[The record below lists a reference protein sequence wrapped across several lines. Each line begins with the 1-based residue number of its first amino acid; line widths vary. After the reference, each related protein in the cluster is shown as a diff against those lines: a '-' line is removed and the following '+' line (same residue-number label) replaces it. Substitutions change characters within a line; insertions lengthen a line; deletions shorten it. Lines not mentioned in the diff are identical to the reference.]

1 MPQKPRMASHAESTA
16 ADRSVRP
23 TRFLLDL
30 ALRYFV
36 SCLYN
41 LNGFMEP
48 LRTGIVRGGFLC
60 LGHLREN
67 TRFLDFASGSLRE
80 SDASLGMT
88 VCLRDVRVSSVMESE
103 N

>member
-1 MPQKPRMASHAESTA
+1 VGRAAGVGGWPRQRRRTGV
-16 ADRSVRP
+16 SVLHE
-23 TRFLLDL
+23 FWVDL

-36 SCLYN
+36 SFLYN

-60 LGHLREN
+60 LGHYRGEEA
-67 TRFLDFASGSLRE
+67 DPS
-80 SDASLGMT
+80 ASLGMT
-88 VCLRDVRVSSVMESE
+88 IFLGMTVFCGDRVSRVMEFK